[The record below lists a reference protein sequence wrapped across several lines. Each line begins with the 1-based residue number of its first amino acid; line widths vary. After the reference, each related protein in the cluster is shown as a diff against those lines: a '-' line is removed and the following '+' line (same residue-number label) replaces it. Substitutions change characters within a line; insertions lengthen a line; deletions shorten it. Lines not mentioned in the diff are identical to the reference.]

1 MMILKKLALT
11 KFFMGKYFIIQEDF
25 QLPPNKQLD
34 CMTCSL
40 PGEVKLIKFTVY
52 KHPFCPSGSGPTSPV
67 PRTPCFYN
75 PRPFL
80 IENMLVSV
88 NISAFWLQVI
98 NTAVVLVPQ
107 KPQMGNHKVYILFQT
122 CFFFLFCLKVILF
135 YNLNDIK
142 CSSYFWITVF
152 YMTVKTFH
160 FKYFIKHIESKI
172 SKIKPCSLCGLS

>member
-1 MMILKKLALT
+1 MILKKLALT

-52 KHPFCPSGSGPTSPV
+52 KLPVCPSGSGQEPPVFTTLDHLKLRTSQFLSTYPPSGCKSSTLLLSQC
-67 PRTPCFYN
+67 PRS
-75 PRPFL
+75 PRWEIIKF
-80 IENMLVSV
+80 
-88 NISAFWLQVI
+88 ISCARHVFW
-98 NTAVVLVPQ
+98 
-107 KPQMGNHKVYILFQT
+107 
-122 CFFFLFCLKVILF
+122 FCLKVILF

-142 CSSYFWITVF
+142 FSSYFWITVF
-152 YMTVKTFH
+152 YMTVKTSH
-160 FKYFIKHIESKI
+160 FKDFMKHIESKI